1 MSYTKFWTY
10 ESETIEPQGLERMAK
25 MDEVIKKEIK
35 AHVVSAETGEITTEI
50 YAGDSIRRKESKDAY
65 KKFKDSESNKKPIE
79 TLVWN
84 MSNFMKM
91 NTMEVSLWM
100 DDLSQA
106 EKAFL
111 FSVVP
116 CVSYDDCHLETH
128 DHKDIGTEDLVRI
141 TKLSRSLVYQTIDS
155 LIQKD
160 ILYKGKN
167 SKNRQYFVN
176 PWIFCKGNR
185 INKVL
190 KTMFKNYRIRVL
202 GGKQWKDVKDK

>member
-1 MSYTKFWTY
+1 
-10 ESETIEPQGLERMAK
+10 
-25 MDEVIKKEIK
+25 MDKKVEKIVR
-35 AHVVSAETGEITTEI
+35 AHVVSVDTGEVTTDI
-50 YAGDSIRRKESKDAY
+50 YEGDSIHRRESKEAY
-65 KKFKDSESNKKPIE
+65 ARLGKKDDRPVE
-79 TLVWN
+79 TLIWS

-91 NTMEVSLWM
+91 NTLEVRLWM

-111 FSVVP
+111 FSIVP
-116 CVSYDDCHLETH
+116 CVSYDDCHLQLP
-128 DHKDIGTEDLVRI
+128 DGSDIGTEDLIKI
-141 TKLSRSLVYQTIDS
+141 TKLSRGLVYETIES
-155 LIQKD
+155 LLKKD

-190 KTMFKNYRIRVL
+190 KTMFKNYKIRIL
-202 GGKQWKDVKDK
+202 GGKAWKDVKDNSSNGGTR